1 MSGDSAD
8 EPTGKLGLSSI
19 VLFGVAYMAPAIV
32 VSTFGVIAATT
43 DGAAPTAYLIATVA
57 MLLTALSYGKMARLF
72 PKSGSVYTYAR
83 NMLNP
88 YLGFLAG
95 WAILLD
101 YFFLP
106 MVAWLI
112 QSTYLNA
119 QFPAVP
125 VWAWLI
131 INIVLTTGINIL
143 GIVIADRVNKTLL
156 TLTILG
162 LVALGVV
169 CVHYLATTQHG
180 PGANAFWN
188 PASTAAAVSAGAAI
202 TAYSFLGFDAVST
215 LSEET
220 RRPQRTIPRGI
231 VLTVLVGGVI
241 FVSISFLLQWAHPG
255 GRFTDES
262 SAGYAMTVLVG
273 GRTFADIVNIVTLLG
288 GFASGLAIQ
297 ASTSRLLYV
306 MGRDGVLPRRF
317 FGHLQRK
324 LRTPVPNLL
333 LIGAAAMLALS
344 LSLATATSFIN
355 FGAFLGF
362 TLVNVCVIAHY
373 IRQKHAHE
381 RPSTLG
387 YLLLPALGA
396 AVDVYL
402 LTQLSCTALYLGL
415 GWLALGIVYLAV
427 LTRGFR
433 RNPPEF
439 DPTENPAIEGLSD
452 VDTHAPG

>member
-1 MSGDSAD
+1 MSDPAD
-8 EPTGKLGLSSI
+8 GLAGKLGLSSI

-43 DGAAPTAYLIATVA
+43 RGTAPTAYLVATAA

-83 NMLNP
+83 NMLNSH
-88 YLGFLAG
+88 LGFLAG

-101 YFFLP
+101 YLFLP

-125 VWAWLI
+125 VWAWLV
-131 INIVLTTGINIL
+131 INIVVTTGINIL
-143 GIVIADRVNKTLL
+143 GIVLADRVNKTLL
-156 TLTILG
+156 TLTIVG
-162 LVALGVV
+162 LVALVVV
-169 CVHYLATTQHG
+169 CAHYLATNQHG
-180 PGANAFWN
+180 PGAYALWN
-188 PASTAAAVSAGAAI
+188 PSSTTAAVSAGAAI

-220 RRPQRTIPRGI
+220 RNPRRTIPRGI

-241 FVSISFLLQWAHPG
+241 FVITSFVLQWAHPG
-255 GRFTDES
+255 GQFADED

-273 GRTFADIVNIVTLLG
+273 GRAFADVMNIVVLLG

-317 FGHLQRK
+317 FGHLHRT

-333 LIGAAAMLALS
+333 LIGAAATLALT

-362 TLVNVCVIAHY
+362 TTVNVCAIAHY
-373 IRQKHAHE
+373 TRQKRAGE
-381 RPSTLG
+381 RPSPLG
-387 YLLLPALGA
+387 YVFLPALGA
-396 AVDVYL
+396 AVDIYL
-402 LTQLSCTALYLGL
+402 LTQLSSTALYLGL
-415 GWLALGIVYLAV
+415 GWLALGTGYLAA

-433 RNPPEF
+433 RDPPEF
-439 DPTENPAIEGLSD
+439 DPTDQPATGVTD
-452 VDTHAPG
+452 VDTNTLH